1 MIKVTA
7 SQIEVPVLPTI
18 PTHIPR
24 RQDVASLRAV
34 VLGLNLNAAAPI
46 DLPEINFPSGWIN
59 PIRAV
64 VARPTADLHLAQ
76 LGIYSGAGGT
86 GVTVAS
92 PQALTN
98 LTTDDAIHVM
108 TLAVLTKAIQRTKLY
123 PRLTVA
129 AGVAGTADLYV
140 YYEVIEL

>member
-1 MIKVTA
+1 MIKA
-7 SQIEVPVLPTI
+7 NGDQIDVPVLPFLATNV
-18 PTHIPR
+18 TR
-24 RQDVASLRAV
+24 RRDVASLRAV
-34 VLGLNLNAAAPI
+34 IQGLNLNAGAPV
-46 DLPEINFPSGWIN
+46 DLPEITFPSGWIN

-64 VARPTADLHLAQ
+64 IARPTADLHTAE

-140 YYEVIEL
+140 YFEVIEL